1 MRSPKVEMNK
11 SVIHKFFLSQ
21 IKEHIDVANVC
32 KNSLLPSFK
41 SCLKICL
48 LSLKKKKKLIFFGNG
63 GSAADAQHLAT
74 ELVVRF
80 AENRKAIAALSLST
94 DTSILTAVGNDFG
107 FNSVFARQIEAI
119 GNTGDVAIGISTSG
133 KSENIIKAFKQA
145 REQKL
150 KCIALTGK
158 YTKDVI
164 PFCDE
169 IISIPATNTSRIQEM
184 HIFFGQILCNAIE
197 YELKLANLVK
207 ED

>member
-1 MRSPKVEMNK
+1 MNK
-11 SVIHKFFLSQ
+11 SIIDRFFFSQ
-21 IKEHIDVANVC
+21 VNEHLDVASNC

-41 SCLKICL
+41 RCLKICL
-48 LSLKKKKKLIFFGNG
+48 SSLRKKRKILFFGNG

-74 ELVVRF
+74 ELVVKF
-80 AENRKAIAALSLST
+80 SENRKAIPALSLTT
-94 DTSILTAVGNDFG
+94 DTSVLTATGNDFG
-107 FNSVFARQIEAI
+107 FKSVFSRQIEAI

-133 KSENIIKAFKQA
+133 KSENIIKALEKA
-145 REQKL
+145 KEQKL

-158 YTKDVI
+158 YTKDVM

-207 ED
+207 EDK